1 MGWLFW
7 CMCGLGGTMFL
18 GGIDVCLWAFY
29 GDPFGCG
36 C

>member
-7 CMCGLGGTMFL
+7 CGLGGTMFL
-18 GGIDVCLWAFY
+18 GGIDVCLWALY
-29 GDPFGCG
+29 GDLFGCG